1 MRKRL
6 TKRLSL
12 IITSVAVAITLIW
25 ASPQQT
31 SAQQTI
37 PAHIQAVYETTADI
51 TNIPFLVPSTIPLNS
66 PAAPPEY
73 WVESIAPGADSY
85 YISFGRASDCTGVT
99 ECSFASVGGELA
111 AESLYNYQQLR
122 SQPRNEEITLAD
134 GSQALYSPHRGA
146 GLYTPA
152 SVHILR
158 GEYLYTFSIYMADRA
173 DVVAMANSA
182 TSVYDR

>member
-1 MRKRL
+1 MK
-6 TKRLSL
+6 KLSL
-12 IITSVAVAITLIW
+12 VVASVTVALLLIW

-31 SAQQTI
+31 SAQEMPT
-37 PAHIQAVYETTADI
+37 HIQAVYEAIADI
-51 TNIPFLVPSTIPLNS
+51 TDVPFLVPSTIPLNS

-73 WVESIAPGADSY
+73 WAESIAPSAGAY
-85 YISFGRASDCTGVT
+85 YISFGRASDCTDVM

-122 SQPRNEEITLAD
+122 AQPRNEEITLDD
-134 GSQALYSPHRGA
+134 GTRALFSPHRGA

-152 SVHILR
+152 SVHILK
-158 GEYLYTFSIYMADRA
+158 GQYLYTFSIYMADKA

-182 TSVYDR
+182 TAAYDR